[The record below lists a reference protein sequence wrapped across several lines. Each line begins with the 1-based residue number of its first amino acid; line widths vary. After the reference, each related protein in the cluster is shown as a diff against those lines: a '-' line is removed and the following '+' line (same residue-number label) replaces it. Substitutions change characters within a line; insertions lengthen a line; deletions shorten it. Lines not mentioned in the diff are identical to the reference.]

1 MALQCNQFSPP
12 FTQKALVMNEKEQVC
27 VWDEAP
33 CPVLPPDE
41 ALVRIEAV
49 ALNPINTKMKTD
61 FANPFAIMGADFAG
75 TVVAVGSDVVG
86 VAVGDRV
93 CGAQNEIFKAT
104 PEQGAFAQ
112 YTVTRRKMWMRIP
125 DSWSIEAA
133 SSLPVGI
140 CTAGL
145 AMKSLGLPLPNE
157 PVAKPSAVLVYGSS
171 TATATIAMQ
180 LLRLLNTN
188 SGLLSKAL
196 RVIKKQWC
204 TSIPAPH
211 FPVTPDEIS
220 EANRFPVAKKIYTR
234 NNLKYALDC
243 ISNVESTTV
252 CFNAIGRTGGRYVAL
267 EPFPRHAANR
277 AVVTTDF
284 VIGPCIFGEGCT
296 YPAPYAREPDEKLHA
311 FGVELWEIAQKLV
324 HEGKLHHHPVRI
336 LDGGFD
342 GIQEGLKLL
351 SKKCVSGEKIVV
363 RMET

>member
-1 MALQCNQFSPP
+1 
-12 FTQKALVMNEKEQVC
+12 MNEKEQVC

-180 LLRLLNTN
+180 LLRLA
-188 SGLLSKAL
+188 GLIPIAVCSPKHFELSRNNGAQA
-196 RVIKKQWC
+196 V
-204 TSIPAPH
+204 
-211 FPVTPDEIS
+211 FD
-220 EANRFPVAKKIYTR
+220 RFDKDVAQRIKIYTR